1 MSPTAVRISARQLA
15 TWRLLAINCLTGVRH
30 RAIPF
35 VSSAVKIYAT
45 NTATVAPTGL
55 LCFVLSALISCTD
68 PNKPNLEVACALM
81 KCICLSN
88 SDGYFARNFKRQ
100 TTTTVLWTDRGNAYC
115 PEDFSLRQVDEK
127 KKQYYT
133 PHRPHGT

>member
-1 MSPTAVRISARQLA
+1 MS
-15 TWRLLAINCLTGVRH
+15 H
-30 RAIPF
+30 RA
-35 VSSAVKIYAT
+35 SAFPGCAGRT
-45 NTATVAPTGL
+45 HPGRTASALRTGL
-55 LCFVLSALISCTD
+55 LCLVLLLLMGCAE